1 MIVAIIMR
9 KQKKIGAIYARTI
22 KDKMLLEMIEHMDA
36 KTMMTVKFV
45 LSNIVK
51 SVTTV
56 MDYWSL
62 VAKRQKSPQDLD

>member
-22 KDKMLLEMIEHMDA
+22 KDKMLLEMIEHMYA
-36 KTMMTVKFV
+36 VSVIVKFV

-56 MDYWSL
+56 MGYWSL
-62 VAKRQKSPQDLD
+62 VAKRQKSNHPRI